1 MVIQQS
7 KDYEKIEKIDYY
19 LQKAEL
25 DLESLVRCR
34 DNNVIPTI
42 IHKIFETKSN
52 FHVK

>member
-7 KDYEKIEKIDYY
+7 RGYEDLKKIAYR

-34 DNNVIPTI
+34 DNNGQT
-42 IHKIFETKSN
+42 
-52 FHVK
+52 